1 MHTTPKQIGALAKFR
16 LIGEQV
22 SNSNFTM
29 FKQQKMKALFDRKG
43 KCGKGKYVRMWRK
56 NAQGTRNESQ
66 EKIEKNSSI
75 DF

>member
-43 KCGKGKYVRMWRK
+43 KCGKGKYVRM
-56 NAQGTRNESQ
+56 
-66 EKIEKNSSI
+66 
-75 DF
+75 

>member
-29 FKQQKMKALFDRKG
+29 FKQQKMKALFHRKG
-43 KCGKGKYVRMWRK
+43 KCGKGKYVRM
-56 NAQGTRNESQ
+56 
-66 EKIEKNSSI
+66 
-75 DF
+75 